1 MSTLWKVIDG
11 FLVLFWTVN
20 GIGVAM
26 GEIILPTS
34 LVAAMCFLL
43 ALRALLRVLSSL
55 ATRSML
61 RELSGDDKMKW

>member
-20 GIGVAM
+20 GILVAM

-34 LVAAMCFLL
+34 LVATMCFVL